1 MIENYIWHNIALNV
15 KFLYSVLFHWSIYT
29 EITQLGRERGDTA
42 MSNKASKPYIRL
54 RLTPLI
60 NPNGPWWLN
69 THKKSHLT
77 LLIVRVVD
85 MGWER
90 QKRIFIID
98 LITKF
103 LSVYI
108 GVSNDEFLTRSD
120 QGQSRWKVVIG

>member
-69 THKKSHLT
+69 THKKSHLDLFVKMT
-77 LLIVRVVD
+77 ANFCIYATSLQFCKSDSRNLEVKAWLFFQCSPLVTELGIIFLLSGSVV
-85 MGWER
+85 
-90 QKRIFIID
+90 
-98 LITKF
+98 
-103 LSVYI
+103 
-108 GVSNDEFLTRSD
+108 
-120 QGQSRWKVVIG
+120 